1 MEYLLFREQQLS
13 CDVETAWDF
22 FSNPHNLA
30 AITPDKMQFAVLSK
44 DMEERIYE
52 GMKIDYR
59 DVPVFGLPMRWRTC
73 ITQVDTKKSFVDFQ
87 EKGPYKIWE
96 HTHQFIQNGDGVLMK
111 DSVRYVLP
119 MGILG
124 QLAHW
129 LFVKKKLNEI
139 FDYRYKVL
147 EAKFNGRQ

>member
-1 MEYLLFREQQLS
+1 MDYLLFRQQQLS
-13 CDVETAWDF
+13 CDIDTAWDF

-30 AITPDKMQFAVLSK
+30 NITPDKMKFEVLSGGL
-44 DMEERIYE
+44 EESIYV

-59 DVPVFGLPMRWRTC
+59 IVPIFGVPMRWRTS
-73 ITQVDTKKSFVDFQ
+73 ITHVDTKKSFIDFQ

-96 HTHQFIQNGDGVLMK
+96 HTHQFTPNENGVLMQ

-124 QLAHW
+124 RLAHM
-129 LFVKKKLNEI
+129 LFVRNKLNEI
-139 FDYRYKVL
+139 FDYRHKVL